1 MNENDLR
8 DVMAMFAMNGILGM
22 LKGGNE
28 GLITVQESVS
38 KYAYEFADAMLE
50 ARKPKEEGIAAIKRV
65 RKPSEK
71 RDA

>member
-1 MNENDLR
+1 MNEKDLR
-8 DVMAMFAMNGILGM
+8 DCFAMFAMNGILGM

-50 ARKPKEEGIAAIKRV
+50 ARNKETDEGGIATIKKKKYV
-65 RKPSEK
+65 RK
-71 RDA
+71 D